1 MILKRE
7 PYLSI
12 RVSQGCY
19 VIHTHSVC
27 NWLAKRNG
35 ACRNPPPNQSITGLQ
50 IVSKVPTLK
59 TSNEQTL
66 LFNILQAPHSSSL
79 LSSRRKR
86 LSGCQEVSVRLRQGC
101 RSAFVLNTHAQN
113 EVEANILK
121 TLSIT
126 GKSSFNLT
134 PHSCQKEL
142 MGQWEDSTS
151 SAEVSSGRLFI

>member
-27 NWLAKRNG
+27 NWLAKRNE

-66 LFNILQAPHSSSL
+66 LFSIL
-79 LSSRRKR
+79 
-86 LSGCQEVSVRLRQGC
+86 
-101 RSAFVLNTHAQN
+101 
-113 EVEANILK
+113 
-121 TLSIT
+121 
-126 GKSSFNLT
+126 
-134 PHSCQKEL
+134 
-142 MGQWEDSTS
+142 
-151 SAEVSSGRLFI
+151 